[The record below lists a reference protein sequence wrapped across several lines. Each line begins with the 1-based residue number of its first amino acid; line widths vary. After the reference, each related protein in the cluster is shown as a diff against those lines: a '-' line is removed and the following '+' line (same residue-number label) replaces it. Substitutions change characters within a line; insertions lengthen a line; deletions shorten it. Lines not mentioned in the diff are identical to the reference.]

1 MSHLKAWNVVENYV
15 VVFVVEVYSV
25 VVVAA
30 AVVAAFVVVAVV
42 DTLPFSRQSLA
53 LGHV

>member
-15 VVFVVEVYSV
+15 VVFVVEVYS